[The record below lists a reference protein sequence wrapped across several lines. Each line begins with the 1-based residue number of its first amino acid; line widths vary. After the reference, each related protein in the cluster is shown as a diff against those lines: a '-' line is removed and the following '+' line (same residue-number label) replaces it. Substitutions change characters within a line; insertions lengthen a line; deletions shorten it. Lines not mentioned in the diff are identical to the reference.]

1 MTLKRKIMISN
12 IMIIG
17 VPVILLLILW
27 SIYIHTHSGMYMDPM
42 KQTTEGN
49 GSMYGVQYTLY
60 LYESVLSDLDFD
72 ADFQSD
78 YDDPDLLYP
87 TQVRKIQELSE
98 MGFHLQIFSGSEL
111 LFINMDDKD
120 LMYLQKDSEKVTD
133 SKESIDCF
141 DDIMII
147 RDKIDRNN
155 KSYFVNAVYDEKR
168 VNIGMQESMLPV
180 YMVSPQLLFG
190 FFLIVSTGIIIT
202 GFFLTS
208 WLNRSVIQPLD
219 ILTSGAK
226 EISEGNLNTH
236 IKYDRH
242 DEFGVVCREFD
253 KMRIK
258 LKSSE
263 EEREQYEEK
272 KKNLMVGISHDLRS
286 PLTSIKGYT
295 EGLRDGIANT
305 EEKKKRY
312 YNAILTRTDEMERL
326 LESMS
331 LLVRLDHPEYKY
343 RMQKISPNQFFAQFI
358 KEENAFAEKNNVVIQ
373 YNNHEAD
380 SDVYADIHEMR
391 RVFVNLL
398 ENTVKYRIKE
408 SSDIRIDV
416 EEDVSSDTVEIR
428 FSDDG
433 PGVGEEQ
440 LAYIFDSFYRG
451 DKSRTKPENGSGLGL
466 AVVKSIV
473 EGHGGS
479 VKAYNDNGLG
489 IVITLPIYSGEK

>member
-155 KSYFVNAVYDEKR
+155 K
-168 VNIGMQESMLPV
+168 
-180 YMVSPQLLFG
+180 
-190 FFLIVSTGIIIT
+190 
-202 GFFLTS
+202 
-208 WLNRSVIQPLD
+208 
-219 ILTSGAK
+219 
-226 EISEGNLNTH
+226 
-236 IKYDRH
+236 
-242 DEFGVVCREFD
+242 
-253 KMRIK
+253 
-258 LKSSE
+258 
-263 EEREQYEEK
+263 
-272 KKNLMVGISHDLRS
+272 
-286 PLTSIKGYT
+286 
-295 EGLRDGIANT
+295 
-305 EEKKKRY
+305 
-312 YNAILTRTDEMERL
+312 
-326 LESMS
+326 
-331 LLVRLDHPEYKY
+331 
-343 RMQKISPNQFFAQFI
+343 
-358 KEENAFAEKNNVVIQ
+358 
-373 YNNHEAD
+373 
-380 SDVYADIHEMR
+380 
-391 RVFVNLL
+391 
-398 ENTVKYRIKE
+398 
-408 SSDIRIDV
+408 
-416 EEDVSSDTVEIR
+416 
-428 FSDDG
+428 
-433 PGVGEEQ
+433 
-440 LAYIFDSFYRG
+440 
-451 DKSRTKPENGSGLGL
+451 
-466 AVVKSIV
+466 
-473 EGHGGS
+473 
-479 VKAYNDNGLG
+479 
-489 IVITLPIYSGEK
+489 